1 MRSSTKPPRA
11 FLLRRLAKG
20 LSSVLHN
27 IEQSIAALKLD
38 AGKGV
43 INAFRKNAER
53 GPGE

>member
-1 MRSSTKPPRA
+1 MRSLTKRPQA

-20 LSSVLHN
+20 VSSVLHN
-27 IEQSIAALKLD
+27 IEHSSAALKLD
-38 AGKGV
+38 AGKWV